1 MQSFW
6 QALQSPSR
14 PDPAKLSL
22 FTGLLALVLV
32 LARLVQLP
40 GPRRAFTVGEVQV
53 TLALDAALG
62 LAVLLAALTWTGMDW
77 LLRDH
82 PAYRPRRLVWHALLP
97 TFALWA
103 LEAALLA
110 LPVGPMWW
118 FVFGAGL
125 AALVVVLLAEFV
137 VLDPQD
143 PRALWAGLGLQAVAY
158 GLYLLLALAVRAAGW
173 RLLFAAPLLAVGAWV
188 VARRL
193 WALRSRAP
201 SWWADGVVLVVMGHL
216 SVAWFYAPLGPL
228 AYSLVL
234 LGALYALVPLLA
246 EPAAGRPWN
255 EAWTEPLATAA
266 GLWLLAVVLE
276 WMRR

>member
-1 MQSFW
+1 MQRFW
-6 QALQSPSR
+6 QALQRPSR

-32 LARLVQLP
+32 LARLVHLP
-40 GPRRAFTVGEVQV
+40 GPRRAFAVGEVQI

-62 LAVLLAALTWTGMDW
+62 LAALLAALTWSGMDW

-118 FVFGAGL
+118 FVFGGGL
-125 AALVVVLLAEFV
+125 GALVVLLLAEYI
-137 VLDPQD
+137 VLDLQD
-143 PRALWAGLGLQAVAY
+143 PRALWASWGLQSVAY

-201 SWWADGVVLVVMGHL
+201 GWGAGLVVLVVVGHL
-216 SVAWFYAPLGPL
+216 SVAWFYTPLSPL

-234 LGALYALVPLLA
+234 LGALYALVPMLA
-246 EPAAGRPWN
+246 EPASGRPWN
-255 EAWTEPLATAA
+255 EAWTEPLSTAA
-266 GLWLLAVVLE
+266 VLWLLAAVLE
-276 WMRR
+276 WTRP